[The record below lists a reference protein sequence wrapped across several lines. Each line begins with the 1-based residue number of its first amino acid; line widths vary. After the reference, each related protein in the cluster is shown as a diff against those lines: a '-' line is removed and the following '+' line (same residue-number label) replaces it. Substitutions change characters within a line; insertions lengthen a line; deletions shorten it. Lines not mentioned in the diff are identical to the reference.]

1 MQIDNVPIKVYT
13 FRIQSLIVTA
23 TTLAEKITIHN
34 HAKDS
39 VKMPL
44 IYYMYAHL

>member
-23 TTLAEKITIHN
+23 TTLTEKLQYII
-34 HAKDS
+34 
-39 VKMPL
+39 MPRIL
-44 IYYMYAHL
+44 SKCH